1 MYFYVCLGLGVLDEP
16 PSDDHHQRVDVAIGN
31 APLSILVVD
40 DDEKIRAL
48 LRNVF
53 EDAGFAVQE
62 VATAAEVLSF
72 LTRERPDLITLD
84 LQLGFEDGLDVA
96 RVIRDVSSVPI
107 VMVTGRGDVVDRV
120 VGLELGADDYITKP
134 FHIREVLARVRSV
147 IRRSSGQIVD
157 TQVPV
162 SQAAVEMTQ
171 SPMYEFDGLRII
183 PERFELFDR
192 TGKLCDLTSGD
203 FRLLQVFLENAK
215 RIMTRD
221 RLMDLTGGVGWN
233 PLDRTVDN
241 QVARLRKKVER
252 DPGNPTLIKTVR
264 GVGYSFACDVTRAQ
278 SGLSFKSA

>member
-16 PSDDHHQRVDVAIGN
+16 PSGDHHQRVDIAIGN

-40 DDEKIRAL
+40 DDEIIRAL

-53 EDAGFAVQE
+53 EDAGFSLQE
-62 VATAAEVLSF
+62 AATAAEVLSL

-107 VMVTGRGDVVDRV
+107 VMVTGRDDVVDRV
-120 VGLELGADDYITKP
+120 VGLVLGADDYITRP
-134 FHIREVLARVRSV
+134 FHIHEILARVRSV

-162 SQAAVEMTQ
+162 SAAAVETTQ
-171 SPMYEFDGLRII
+171 SPTYEFDGLRII
-183 PERFELFDR
+183 PERFELSDR

-215 RIMTRD
+215 RIMSRD
-221 RLMDLTGGVGWN
+221 RLMDLTGGVG
-233 PLDRTVDN
+233 
-241 QVARLRKKVER
+241 
-252 DPGNPTLIKTVR
+252 
-264 GVGYSFACDVTRAQ
+264 
-278 SGLSFKSA
+278 